1 MLTILDKRSNTT
13 NRAAV
18 ICSVKKWFLEIP
30 FVDKLRKMAGSYFLN
45 KEMRIRNREVQGI
58 GLDAARSIGIIFNAK
73 DERTFKQ
80 IREFSDKLRGG
91 GLRTVKAL
99 GFVPK
104 AEVAAFLQSSQDF
117 DFFTREDFNWYYK
130 PQGRKVAGFISE
142 PFDILIDL
150 RLSKFTS
157 LLFIVALS
165 RAQFKVGRYRTD
177 FKEFYDLM
185 IDVEDNSD
193 LSYFI
198 EQIHKYLDM
207 LDGSDQAR
215 P

>member
-1 MLTILDKRSNTT
+1 
-13 NRAAV
+13 
-18 ICSVKKWFLEIP
+18 
-30 FVDKLRKMAGSYFLN
+30 MAGTYFLS
-45 KEMRIRNREVQGI
+45 KEMRIRTREVQGI
-58 GLDAARSIGIIFNAK
+58 GLEAARSIGIIFNAK

-80 IREFSDKLRGG
+80 IREFSDQLRGG
-91 GLRTVKAL
+91 GLRQVKAL

-117 DFFTREDFNWYYK
+117 DFFTRDDFNWYYK

-193 LSYFI
+193 LTYFI
-198 EQIHKYLDM
+198 SQIQYYLEM
-207 LDGSDQAR
+207 MGRSSK
-215 P
+215 

>member
-1 MLTILDKRSNTT
+1 M
-13 NRAAV
+13 
-18 ICSVKKWFLEIP
+18 KKWLADIP
-30 FVDKLRKMAGSYFLN
+30 VVDKFRKMAGSYFLR
-45 KEMRIRNREVQGI
+45 KEMRIRTREVQSM
-58 GLDAARSIGIIFNAK
+58 GLDTARSIGVIFNAR

-80 IREFSDKLRGG
+80 IREFTDQLRGG

-104 AEVAAFLQSSQDF
+104 AEVASFLQSSQDF

-150 RLSKFTS
+150 RMNKFIP
-157 LLFIVALS
+157 LLFIVGLS
-165 RAQFKVGRYRTD
+165 RAHFKVGRYGEG

-185 IDVEDNSD
+185 INVDGNTELPYLISQIQHYLSMLNDN
-193 LSYFI
+193 
-198 EQIHKYLDM
+198 K
-207 LDGSDQAR
+207 
-215 P
+215 